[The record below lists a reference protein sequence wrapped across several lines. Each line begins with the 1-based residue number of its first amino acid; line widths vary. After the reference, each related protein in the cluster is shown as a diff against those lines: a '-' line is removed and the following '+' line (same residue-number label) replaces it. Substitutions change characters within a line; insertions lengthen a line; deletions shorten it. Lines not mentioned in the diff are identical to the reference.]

1 MKHSIRRTIALL
13 LLAATC
19 LVSCESRKYKQSN
32 PDVLNSR
39 QIKILEENSLPT
51 EMSQLNGR
59 QKGGIKEIESAFVY
73 LEEKYPGVE
82 FEYIS
87 HTQAGLM
94 NTEDTEFVPVGY
106 DKEDDRNIVTVNYDR
121 DGNYSDDY
129 MLVAVREETEKV
141 IQKYLESYFGKGNVK
156 AYIKMNW
163 TDLQYGDRINEET
176 VIQKTNASTYFFVP
190 EDTCSNEKMDMFCEN
205 CKNWNKKNN
214 IDFHFRAILIS
225 RDDYD
230 LTTYANH
237 SELYDDNHIIYEV
250 KVK

>member
-1 MKHSIRRTIALL
+1 MKKLIALMTT
-13 LLAATC
+13 AVIATSC

-73 LEEKYPGVE
+73 LEEEYPGVE

-94 NTEDTEFVPVGY
+94 NTEDTKFVPVGY

-129 MLVAVREETEKV
+129 MLVAVREETEKA
-141 IQKYLESYFGKGNVK
+141 IQKYLESYFGKGNFKIFVHPVQ
-156 AYIKMNW
+156 
-163 TDLQYGDRINEET
+163 TDLQFGDVINEEY
-176 VIQKTNASTYFFVP
+176 VKENVQSVVDLFV
-190 EDTCSNEKMDMFCEN
+190 DDGTCSEDKLNEFAKDY
-205 CKNWNKKNN
+205 KNYND
-214 IDFHFRAILIS
+214 IYPCRFRARIIKREDLDNLTYSNRTQI
-225 RDDYD
+225 YD
-230 LTTYANH
+230 G
-237 SELYDDNHIIYEV
+237 SHIIYNV
-250 KVK
+250 DICY

>member
-1 MKHSIRRTIALL
+1 MKRFIALMATAV
-13 LLAATC
+13 LAAAC

-32 PDVLNSR
+32 PDVLTSR

-94 NTEDTEFVPVGY
+94 NTEDTKFVPVGY

-129 MLVAVREETEKV
+129 MLVLVREPMEKV
-141 IQKYLESYFGKGNVK
+141 VTNYIQKYFNTKDVK
-156 AYIKMNW
+156 VFLKPGG
-163 TDLQYGDRINEET
+163 TDLEYTDEINEKT
-176 VIQKTNASTYFFVP
+176 VIGKVRSRAFVFIP
-190 EDTCSNEKMDMFCEN
+190 DAICSESKLKSFSEDCLKWTK
-205 CKNWNKKNN
+205 
-214 IDFHFRAILIS
+214 
-225 RDDYD
+225 
-230 LTTYANH
+230 
-237 SELYDDNHIIYEV
+237 DDNIFCGYRATTVCREIFDEINEHNYSDVYKGEIISDV
-250 KVK
+250 LFS

>member
-32 PDVLNSR
+32 PEVLNSR

-94 NTEDTEFVPVGY
+94 NTEDTKFVPVGY

-141 IQKYLESYFGKGNVK
+141 IQKYLESYFGKNSFKVFVHPAGTTLKYGDMINVESIIGNVQSS
-156 AYIKMNW
+156 AALFLPYDSCSEEKMNKFV
-163 TDLQYGDRINEET
+163 EE
-176 VIQKTNASTYFFVP
+176 Y
-190 EDTCSNEKMDMFCEN
+190 
-205 CKNWNKKNN
+205 KK
-214 IDFHFRAILIS
+214 
-225 RDDYD
+225 
-230 LTTYANH
+230 
-237 SELYDDNHIIYEV
+237 
-250 KVK
+250 K

>member
-94 NTEDTEFVPVGY
+94 NTEDTKFVPVGY

-141 IQKYLESYFGKGNVK
+141 IQKYLESYFGKNSFKVFVHPAGTTLKYGDKINVESIIGNVQSS
-156 AYIKMNW
+156 AALFLPYDSCSEEKMNKFVEEYKKKIDVYKCEFRATIINKDKYDKLTCKNY
-163 TDLQYGDRINEET
+163 TDLYNPNDI
-176 VIQKTNASTYFFVP
+176 IY
-190 EDTCSNEKMDMFCEN
+190 D
-205 CKNWNKKNN
+205 
-214 IDFHFRAILIS
+214 ILI
-225 RDDYD
+225 Y
-230 LTTYANH
+230 
-237 SELYDDNHIIYEV
+237 
-250 KVK
+250 